1 MVRDWPGVTPPYNG
15 FTRPRRVLERE
26 RQRQE
31 ERPRVGRIEMDR
43 ARERRYS
50 PWQRERERERER
62 ERNGGCEGRARER
75 EEGNGS
81 HIDFPMFPCVV
92 TIAPGEG
99 ARNRQVLPSSTVSP
113 FF

>member
-1 MVRDWPGVTPPYNG
+1 
-15 FTRPRRVLERE
+15 
-26 RQRQE
+26 
-31 ERPRVGRIEMDR
+31 MDE
-43 ARERRYS
+43 ARERCDS
-50 PWQRERERERER
+50 VVAREEPRD
-62 ERNGGCEGRARER
+62 GCCEGRARKR

-99 ARNRQVLPSSTVSP
+99 ARSRQVLPSSTATP

>member
-1 MVRDWPGVTPPYNG
+1 
-15 FTRPRRVLERE
+15 VLERE

-31 ERPRVGRIEMDR
+31 ERPRVGKTEMDR

-50 PWQRERERERER
+50 VAANERERGCE
-62 ERNGGCEGRARER
+62 GGCEGRARER